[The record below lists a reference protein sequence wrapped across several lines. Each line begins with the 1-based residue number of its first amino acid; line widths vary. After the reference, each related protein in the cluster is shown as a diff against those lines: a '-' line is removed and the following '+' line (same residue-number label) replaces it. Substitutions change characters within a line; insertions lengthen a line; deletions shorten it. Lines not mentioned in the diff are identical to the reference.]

1 MGKYEELV
9 FGSDQ
14 ELIELILC
22 WKRFI
27 DDVFLL
33 FKGTK
38 EQCQTLVD
46 WLNTL
51 MPGVVEF
58 KFEYSKEKI
67 EFLDLEI
74 KIENGRLETNLF
86 VKPTNLQLFLDYCSN
101 HPEHC
106 KQSIIYSQALRVIE
120 RCSKPEDV
128 KQNLD
133 KLADKFKERNYPNTL
148 VEKKIAE
155 AKKTDRKTI
164 LKNRKK
170 TQRDEKVR
178 MIFTHNKANPP
189 VNQWIREGKKC
200 LLKNEEAKKIGDNI
214 QVGWKQPK
222 NLKRIVA
229 GLSKGGHKKPPQCDT
244 PGSSKCGRCRVSCPI
259 LKEGQYFESTN
270 TGKRYPIRHQLNCNS
285 SFVIYLATC
294 KKCKGQYIGKS
305 QTPFKIR
312 HSNHKREIKNQIGGL
327 GHHYGGSG
335 CGYSNVSIQL
345 IDQVEQGDTEALAQA
360 EIYWQEQLRGFIEN
374 GGNAHCRRREK

>member
-1 MGKYEELV
+1 M
-9 FGSDQ
+9 
-14 ELIELILC
+14 
-22 WKRFI
+22 
-27 DDVFLL
+27 
-33 FKGTK
+33 
-38 EQCQTLVD
+38 
-46 WLNTL
+46 
-51 MPGVVEF
+51 
-58 KFEYSKEKI
+58 EK
-67 EFLDLEI
+67 
-74 KIENGRLETNLF
+74 
-86 VKPTNLQLFLDYCSN
+86 Q
-101 HPEHC
+101 
-106 KQSIIYSQALRVIE
+106 
-120 RCSKPEDV
+120 
-128 KQNLD
+128 
-133 KLADKFKERNYPNTL
+133 
-148 VEKKIAE
+148 IAK
-155 AKKTDRKTI
+155 AKKPDRKTI

-170 TQRDEKVR
+170 SQKDEKVR

-200 LLKNEEAKKIGDNI
+200 LLKNEEAKKIGENI

-229 GLSKGGHKKPPQCDT
+229 GLSKGGHKKPPQCDN

-259 LKEGQYFESTN
+259 IKEGQYFESTN

-327 GHHYGGSG
+327 GYHYGGSA
-335 CGYSNVSIQL
+335 CGYTNVSIQL

-360 EIYWQEQLRGFIEN
+360 EIYWQEQLRGFIGN